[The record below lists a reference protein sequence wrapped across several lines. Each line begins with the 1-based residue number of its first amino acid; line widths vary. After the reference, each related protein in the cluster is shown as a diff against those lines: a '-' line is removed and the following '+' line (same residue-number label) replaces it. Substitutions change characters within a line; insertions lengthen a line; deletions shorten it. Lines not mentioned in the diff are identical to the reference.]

1 MQPLSRVKSDA
12 LVKWGDPNT
21 MMLRQKL
28 AAMVAQC
35 IAQWAEIEMSLG
47 SFLGLLLH
55 ANQNAVLAMYSG
67 VENRAAQLRMIT
79 AAAQAT
85 VPSEH
90 FDVLS
95 IFLSSIIR
103 PVMKERDRLAHWPW
117 GHSDELPE
125 ALLMQE
131 PMAALGGL
139 MRALTYLPG
148 IEGAAVPANFD
159 VVYVIREGDLEAIS
173 KRFTEAKEL
182 LRMAMASVWDHNT
195 QTERD
200 EYLRRLSNV
209 PPIRE
214 GLDRLARDRQKTQ

>member
-1 MQPLSRVKSDA
+1 
-12 LVKWGDPNT
+12 
-21 MMLRQKL
+21 
-28 AAMVAQC
+28 
-35 IAQWAEIEMSLG
+35 
-47 SFLGLLLH
+47 
-55 ANQNAVLAMYSG
+55 
-67 VENRAAQLRMIT
+67 
-79 AAAQAT
+79 
-85 VPSEH
+85 
-90 FDVLS
+90 
-95 IFLSSIIR
+95 
-103 PVMKERDRLAHWPW
+103 
-117 GHSDELPE
+117 
-125 ALLMQE
+125 
-131 PMAALGGL
+131 